1 MGWQTLC
8 IPCVKLDQKRC
19 ILVFYRGLY
28 PYLGNLFSDWD
39 QLPAR
44 FQFFPLDYQ
53 FPAVTA
59 RYHMNTCETADNPED
74 ILSGSLQ
81 TLYDLTPIIYSNPGS
96 VFKYTIKETL
106 LSNPT
111 KIIELKTPDTQA
123 SNWELHASSI
133 WVAAVYLADHIEG
146 LELHRFRD
154 REVVRILELGA
165 GAGLPSILIASVFPN
180 ARVIVSDYPD
190 ADLIQT
196 LTRNVQRNGVSAAG
210 HARAVPY
217 DWGTDISPLI
227 DGGIQ
232 GVPENGQLFDIVI
245 AADTLWNPALHKRF
259 IQSLTMCLKRS
270 HDARVHLVA
279 GLHTG
284 RYTIQSFLRAIEME
298 ARCGLRVEYIVERE
312 VSGTGSR
319 LWDVS
324 RAESEDERER
334 RQWVVWIVLRWES
347 TALES

>member
-1 MGWQTLC
+1 M
-8 IPCVKLDQKRC
+8 
-19 ILVFYRGLY
+19 
-28 PYLGNLFSDWD
+28 S
-39 QLPAR
+39 
-44 FQFFPLDYQ
+44 
-53 FPAVTA
+53 
-59 RYHMNTCETADNPED
+59 TCKTADDPED
-74 ILSGSLQ
+74 ILSSSLQ
-81 TLYDLTPIIYSNPGS
+81 TLYDLTPITYSNPGS
-96 VFKYTIKETL
+96 VFKYTTKETL
-106 LSNPT
+106 VSNPR

-133 WVAAVYLADHIEG
+133 WVAAVYLADHIED
-146 LELHRFRD
+146 LKLHQFRD

-190 ADLIQT
+190 AYLIQT
-196 LTRNVQRNGVSAAG
+196 LSRNVQRNGVSAS

-217 DWGTDISPLI
+217 DWGTNISPLI

-232 GVPENGQLFDIVI
+232 GAPENGQLFDIVI
-245 AADTLWNPALHKRF
+245 AADTLWNPALHRRF
-259 IQSLTMCLKRS
+259 ISSLTMCLKRS

-298 ARCGLRVEYIVERE
+298 AGCGLRVEYMVERD
-312 VSGTGSR
+312 VSGTASR

-334 RQWVVWIVLRWES
+334 RRWVVWIILRWES
-347 TALES
+347 TMLES